1 MARLA
6 QPEINCSI
14 CNKPV
19 DLETAKTDADGK
31 TVHGECYV
39 AAMGLK
45 RPRQNIERLQIS
57 SRNPQNP

>member
-19 DLETAKTDADGK
+19 DLESAKTDDDGK

-39 AAMGLK
+39 FRLAGSKLTNTPLTVL
-45 RPRQNIERLQIS
+45 PRKTT
-57 SRNPQNP
+57 